1 MNQPEAMK
9 NNKIQEAILH
19 SLGEAK
25 KSQKEYFLNHIYVY
39 IVNDMEASEPD
50 KEGVSVPEVLE
61 NIKNLV
67 PGHLMQEIDSIYIG
81 TFDIF
86 ESRDINAMYDAG
98 AIYVSN
104 IQSSAKDMVDDIIH
118 EFAHSLEEKHGGLI
132 YSDGKL
138 SREFL
143 GKRRKLFFTM
153 LNYPEFEGVDK
164 YMRHFLKEL
173 EFNEELDVYLAKEIG
188 YPTILNLT
196 KEYLNTPYAITSLSE
211 YFSTG
216 FEDYFVDM
224 KLREYLGK
232 VSPALYKIL
241 NTLEI
246 GEYDGH

>member
-1 MNQPEAMK
+1 MSQLKTMK
-9 NNKIQEAILH
+9 NNKIQEAIVH
-19 SLGEAK
+19 SLGKAK

-39 IVNDMEASEPD
+39 IVNAMEASAPD
-50 KEGVSVPEVLE
+50 KESVSAEEVLE

-67 PGHLMQEIDSIYIG
+67 PDHLMQEVDSIYIG
-81 TFDIF
+81 TFDTF
-86 ESRDINAMYDAG
+86 ENRGINAMYDGG

-104 IQSSAKDMVDDIIH
+104 IQSSVKDMSDDIIH

-138 SREFL
+138 SQEFL

-153 LNYPEFEGVDK
+153 LKYPEFEGVNE
-164 YMRHFLKEL
+164 YMRHFLRDL
-173 EFNEELDVYLAKEIG
+173 EFNEELDIYLSKEIG

-216 FEDYFVDM
+216 FEDYFVDK
-224 KLREYLGK
+224 KLRKYLGK
-232 VSPALYKIL
+232 VSPALYRIL
-241 NTLEI
+241 KTLET
-246 GEYDGH
+246 GEYDGY